1 MATKQ
6 TRLGGFT
13 LIELLVSVVIIGIL
27 VGAGIAAYRRFNDKQ
42 RVLAAGHA
50 YESLL
55 RMAQKKAKAGDKP
68 SSGCATLKGYR
79 VGVTNNGSKA
89 ILSVLCDDGTTV
101 IYVSELNF
109 DSDIT
114 YTSTAN
120 IDFLGLSGG
129 VIGAT
134 SVNVSNAAGTT
145 LFQVD
150 VGESG
155 SISGSEP

>member
-55 RMAQKKAKAGDKP
+55 RMAQKNSPKY
-68 SSGCATLKGYR
+68 L
-79 VGVTNNGSKA
+79 
-89 ILSVLCDDGTTV
+89 
-101 IYVSELNF
+101 
-109 DSDIT
+109 
-114 YTSTAN
+114 
-120 IDFLGLSGG
+120 
-129 VIGAT
+129 
-134 SVNVSNAAGTT
+134 
-145 LFQVD
+145 Q
-150 VGESG
+150 
-155 SISGSEP
+155 